1 MAIIE
6 KKVTTR
12 SGVPVVLA
20 VPKGNGPFP
29 SMILMHERYG
39 LVQHTIDIG
48 KRLAK
53 NGYLVAA
60 PDLYFEHPDQEALHA
75 GKVTVNA
82 ADAKVN
88 EQLEEVADLIQNE
101 HGADLER
108 LAVMGVCASG
118 RYPLAYAAAHP
129 VRACITF
136 YGGLNE
142 EAWSSNDLHP
152 IPMAHYLANI
162 EAPILGVYGE
172 RDHTIPI
179 EDVLK
184 LRNTLEE
191 QNKSYQITIY
201 PDVPHGWL
209 NDTMPG
215 RYRPEA
221 AEQTWKEL
229 LKFLDEEL
237 VQRNDVRS
245 DPVEWRFSSAK
256 HLDYDF
262 NKNVRFE

>member
-1 MAIIE
+1 MAIVE
-6 KKVTTR
+6 KSSTTR
-12 SGVPVVLA
+12 SGMPVVMA
-20 VPKGNGPFP
+20 IPEGNGPFP
-29 SMILMHERYG
+29 SMILLHERYG

-48 KRLAK
+48 KRLAE

-75 GKVTVNA
+75 GKVTVDV

-88 EQLEEVADLIQNE
+88 EQLEEVADLIQRE
-101 HGADLER
+101 FGADLDR
-108 LAVMGVCASG
+108 LAVMGVCKSG
-118 RYPLAYAAAHP
+118 RYPFAYAAEHP

-152 IPMAHYLANI
+152 IPMEQYLANI

-179 EDVLK
+179 EAVLK
-184 LRNTLEE
+184 LRNALEE
-191 QNKSYQITIY
+191 RNKSYQITIY

-229 LKFLDEEL
+229 LGFLDDEL
-237 VQRNDVRS
+237 VQRNEVRR
-245 DPVEWRFSSAK
+245 DPVEWRFRSAK
-256 HLDYDF
+256 HLNYDYS
-262 NKNVRFE
+262 KNVRLE

>member
-1 MAIIE
+1 MTKSGMPVVMAIPE
-6 KKVTTR
+6 
-12 SGVPVVLA
+12 
-20 VPKGNGPFP
+20 GNGPFP

-48 KRLAK
+48 KRLAA

-60 PDLYFEHPDQEALHA
+60 PDLYYEHPDQEALHA
-75 GKVTVNA
+75 GEVTVKV

-88 EQLEEVADLIQNE
+88 EQLEVVADLLQSE
-101 HGADLER
+101 FSADLDR

-118 RYPLAYAAAHP
+118 RYSLAYAAGHRI
-129 VRACITF
+129 RACITF

-152 IPMAHYLANI
+152 IPMEQYLADI

-179 EDVLK
+179 DDVLK
-184 LRNTLEE
+184 LRNALEE
-191 QNKSYQITIY
+191 RNKSYQITVY

-215 RYRPEA
+215 RYRREA

-229 LKFLDEEL
+229 LSFLEEEL
-237 VQRNDVRS
+237 VLRNDVRS
-245 DPVEWRFSSAK
+245 DPVEWKFRSAK

-262 NKNVRFE
+262 HKNVRFE